1 MKLTWCEN
9 EVPAGIEVHQ
19 VYAVAFNRDGKVI
32 LKAETKKS
40 GKRVYSLA
48 GGTPEDYDVDR
59 IATLRR
65 EYIEEINTTLLDP
78 IIYLG
83 YQLVDEEN
91 GIPPY
96 AQIRMTA
103 MIDEIGEKKP
113 DPDNGETYDR
123 ILANPDVAINCLSWG
138 DIGEKIIKKATEIA
152 KDKFNL
158 TPSTDD
164 SIEEI

>member
-1 MKLTWCEN
+1 MKLTWCES

-19 VYAVAFNRDGKVI
+19 VYAVAFSKGGKVI

-48 GGTPEDYDVDR
+48 GGTPEDYDADR

-65 EYIEEINTTLLDP
+65 EYIEEINTTLLEP

-91 GIPPY
+91 GVPPY

-103 MIDEIGEKKP
+103 MIDEIGVKKP
-113 DPDNGETYDR
+113 DPDNGEIYDR
-123 ILANPDVAINCLSWG
+123 ILANPDIAINYLNWG
-138 DIGEKIIKKATEIA
+138 DIGEKIIKKATQIA

-158 TPSTDD
+158 TPSTDN
-164 SIEEI
+164 SIEEV